1 MSYPAFCR
9 SRQIKTGRLIAPII
23 CFLPALL
30 LLLTMPIAGAQT
42 LPLPTHAAGFYT
54 AGSVQAVAVDASG
67 RFYIGGD
74 FSSVNGVP
82 RSNLARFNADGTLD
96 TAWNPNP
103 DSGVSALAVA
113 GDTVYVGGGFT
124 TIGGQTRNHIAALD
138 ATTGAATAW
147 NPNPDSGVSALAVAG
162 DTVYV
167 GGYFTTIGGQAR
179 NGLAALDAGTG
190 AATAWNPNPDGPVS
204 DLAVAGDTVYA
215 GGSFTAIGGQAR
227 NRLAALDAT
236 TGAATAW
243 NPDPYPP
250 NSGGVFA
257 LAVSGDTVYAGGNF
271 ATIGGQA
278 RNGLAALDAATGAA
292 TAWNPNPNGYGVG
305 PLAVAGNTV
314 YVGGNFNLIGGQ
326 ARGGLAA
333 LDATT
338 GAATAW
344 NPNPYSGGVSAL
356 AVAGDTVYAG
366 GDFATIGGATHLG
379 AAAIATTGEVSTTP
393 YDAQI
398 PGTVSAV
405 VVDDSGRVVVGGH
418 FQQAGSLNRSNLAR
432 FNIDGT
438 LDTAWNPNPD
448 GYRVSA
454 LAVAG
459 DTVYAG
465 GYFTAI
471 GGQTRNHIAALD
483 ATTGAATAWNPN
495 TGAAA
500 GAAVRALAVAGDTV
514 YAGGYFTAIGGQA
527 RGGLAALDATT
538 GTATAWNPNP
548 DYGVSALA
556 VSGDTVYVGGWFT
569 AIGGQARNNLA
580 ALDASTGA
588 ATAWN
593 PNPDFPV
600 EALAVAG
607 NTVYVGGATVY
618 ICGRSGCSTG
628 HLKAFDATTGAATT
642 WNPNLIGNAI
652 SALAVAGNT
661 VYAGGYFNA
670 IDGQA
675 RNHIAA
681 LDAGTG
687 AATAWNPSA
696 DSTVSALAVAG
707 DTVYA
712 GGDFAQISGVP
723 RAGFVALPADGTPSP
738 TLTTLS
744 SAPNPASFGQPILLT
759 ATVTGQNPTG
769 AVAFTA
775 DGWIG
780 CRAAALIS
788 GSARCV
794 AGLSVGSHAI
804 GAAYGGDAN
813 NNPSAATPLTQTVR
827 NAFTGASPSG
837 QGDVGAEFSGG
848 GENCHL
854 TQAALVDPPAAPP
867 PGYSFPHGLLR
878 FTLDGACTGPVT
890 VQVTYPAALPAGA
903 TFWKYGRTAAE
914 PAPHW
919 YTLPAALAGASATF
933 ALTDGGLGDDD
944 LAVNGSITDDGG
956 VGVPITEIPTLTEW
970 LALLLAALLLGFGGW
985 RLRQNRSL

>member
-9 SRQIKTGRLIAPII
+9 SRPIKTGRLIAPII

-30 LLLTMPIAGAQT
+30 LLLAVPFAGAQT

-54 AGSVQAVAVDASG
+54 AGSVHAVAVDAKG
-67 RFYIGGD
+67 RFYIGGS
-74 FSSVNGVP
+74 FSFVNGVP

-103 DSGVSALAVA
+103 DGYEVSVLAIA
-113 GDTVYVGGGFT
+113 GDTVYAGGHFT
-124 TIGGQTRNHIAALD
+124 A
-138 ATTGAATAW
+138 
-147 NPNPDSGVSALAVAG
+147 
-162 DTVYV
+162 
-167 GGYFTTIGGQAR
+167 IGGQAR
-179 NGLAALDAGTG
+179 NNLAALDAGTG
-190 AATAWNPNPDGPVS
+190 AATAWNPNPDRGVS
-204 DLAVAGDTVYA
+204 ALAVAGDTVYVA
-215 GGSFTAIGGQAR
+215 GGFTAIGGQARNHLAALDAGTGVATAWNPNPDGGVSVLAVSGDTVYVGGYFNTIGGQAR

-243 NPDPYPP
+243 NPNPDGEV
-250 NSGGVFA
+250 SV
-257 LAVSGDTVYAGGNF
+257 LAVSGDTVYAGGYF
-271 ATIGGQA
+271 HTISGQA
-278 RNGLAALDAATGAA
+278 RNGIAALDAGTGAA
-292 TAWNPNPNGYGVG
+292 TAWNPNTDGVG
-305 PLAVAGNTV
+305 VSDLAVAGDTV
-314 YVGGNFNLIGGQ
+314 YVAGGFTAIGGQ
-326 ARGGLAA
+326 ARNYLAA

-344 NPNPYSGGVSAL
+344 NPNPDSPIDALAASGG
-356 AVAGDTVYAG
+356 TVYTG
-366 GDFATIGGATHLG
+366 GYFTTIGGATHLG
-379 AAAIATTGEVSTTP
+379 AAAIATTGEVSATP

-398 PGTVSAV
+398 PGNVLAV
-405 VVDDSGRVVVGGH
+405 AVDGSRRVVVVGD
-418 FQQAGSLNRSNLAR
+418 FLQAGSLNRSYLAR
-432 FNIDGT
+432 FRIDGT

-448 GYRVSA
+448 GGVLALAVSGDTVYVGGFFTTIGGQVRKGIAALDAGTGAATAWNPNSEYGVFA

-465 GYFTAI
+465 GSFTAI
-471 GGQTRNHIAALD
+471 GGQTRFNLAALDATTGAATAWNPKPDGRVSALAVSGDTVYAGGLFGSIGGQKRSLIAALDAATGVATAWNPNAEGATCPPPCRFPPPLALAVSGNTVYVAGDFTTIGGQARSSLAALDATTGAATAWNPNPGYGVMALAVSGDTVYVGGGFTAIGGQARNNIAALD

-495 TGAAA
+495 P
-500 GAAVRALAVAGDTV
+500 D
-514 YAGGYFTAIGGQA
+514 IG
-527 RGGLAALDATT
+527 T
-538 GTATAWNPNP
+538 
-548 DYGVSALA
+548 YGVLALA
-556 VSGDTVYVGGWFT
+556 VS
-569 AIGGQARNNLA
+569 
-580 ALDASTGA
+580 
-588 ATAWN
+588 
-593 PNPDFPV
+593 
-600 EALAVAG
+600 
-607 NTVYVGGATVY
+607 
-618 ICGRSGCSTG
+618 
-628 HLKAFDATTGAATT
+628 
-642 WNPNLIGNAI
+642 
-652 SALAVAGNT
+652 GNT
-661 VYAGGYFNA
+661 VYAGG
-670 IDGQA
+670 G
-675 RNHIAA
+675 
-681 LDAGTG
+681 
-687 AATAWNPSA
+687 
-696 DSTVSALAVAG
+696 
-707 DTVYA
+707 
-712 GGDFAQISGVP
+712 FAQISGVP
-723 RAGFVALPADGTPSP
+723 RAGFAALPANGTPSP
-738 TLTTLS
+738 TLTALTS
-744 SAPNPASFGQPILLT
+744 SANPALFGQAITFT

-804 GAAYGGDAN
+804 GAAYGGDAGN
-813 NNPSAATPLTQTVR
+813 RPSTATPLTQTVR
-827 NAFTGASPSG
+827 NAFVGASPSG

-890 VQVTYPAALPAGA
+890 VRVTYPAALPAGA
-903 TFWKYGRTAAE
+903 TFWKYGRTAAD
-914 PAPHW
+914 PTPHW